1 MSAILFDMDGTL
13 VDSEPLWFQAEKQV
27 MAEVGSTWEQS
38 DQINCL
44 GGPMEKTERYMQERS
59 GNIKPFGYFSER
71 LNDVMDEKLKH
82 ELKLIPSAL
91 ELLLDCKS
99 AQIPMALV
107 TASTGR
113 QMRAV
118 LERFPAGIFASTVS
132 KDDVENSKPDPAPYK
147 LAANQLGVDI
157 KSCLVLEDSITGV
170 QSGLR
175 AGAQV
180 IGIPHLVQLPPHEN
194 LRVVKALSD
203 LSLKLILDWYPHLDR
218 SVSAK

>member
-13 VDSEPLWFQAEKQV
+13 VDSEPLWLEAEQQV

-44 GGPMEKTERYMQERS
+44 GGPMDKTERYMQERS
-59 GNIKPFGYFSER
+59 GNIKPYGYFSER

-82 ELKLIPSAL
+82 ELRLIPGAL

-118 LERFPAGIFASTVS
+118 LERFPSGLFSSTVS
-132 KDDVENSKPDPAPYK
+132 QDDVEHSKPDPAPYK
-147 LAANQLGVDI
+147 LAASQLGVDI

-175 AGAQV
+175 SGAQV
-180 IGIPHLVQLPPHEN
+180 IGIPHLVQMQSHEN
-194 LRVVKALSD
+194 LRVIHALSD
-203 LSLKLILDWYPHLDR
+203 LNLRLLLDWYPHLDR

>member
-13 VDSEPLWFQAEKQV
+13 VDSEPLWLEAEQQV

-44 GGPMEKTERYMQERS
+44 GGPMDKTERYMQERS

-82 ELKLIPSAL
+82 ELRLIPGAL

-118 LERFPAGIFASTVS
+118 LERFPSGLFSSTVS
-132 KDDVENSKPDPAPYK
+132 QDDVEHSKPDPAPYK
-147 LAANQLGVDI
+147 LAASQLGVDI

-175 AGAQV
+175 SGAQV
-180 IGIPHLVQLPPHEN
+180 IGIPHLVQMQSHEN
-194 LRVVKALSD
+194 LRVIHALSD
-203 LSLKLILDWYPHLDR
+203 LNLRLLLDWYPHLDR